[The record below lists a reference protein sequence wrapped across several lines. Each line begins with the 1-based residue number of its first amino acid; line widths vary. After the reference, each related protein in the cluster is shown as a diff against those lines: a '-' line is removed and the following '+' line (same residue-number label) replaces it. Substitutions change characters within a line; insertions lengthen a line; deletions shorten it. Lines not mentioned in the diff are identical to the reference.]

1 MFRTFMVPVALVS
14 LIDRLVACS
23 ARIAADKWTHAQ
35 TKHCNPC
42 CAYVPRV
49 KCLEMFGVCVLSF
62 ALFFLKSQEPTGER
76 PTSKGKI

>member
-49 KCLEMFGVCVLSF
+49 KCLENVWSVCIKLCPFLS
-62 ALFFLKSQEPTGER
+62 QITGTNR
-76 PTSKGKI
+76 STAYLQG